1 MKKRSQLAFIISA
14 IISTQS
20 YAGLEIYSSSVV
32 AADKNATYSF
42 NQSGVSGEASDKVQG
57 YGKDMPLGLALQII
71 VPKSWHVNLNS
82 GSDEMLVN
90 WEGKTSWQ
98 YVLENLAKQ
107 NNLNINI
114 DWTSKVVDVYSIGA
128 AKASLLAKQES
139 SMEEARYGVL
149 NKHKNSVYRNR
160 MENDVSLKFDGNSDL
175 SIEEIY
181 NNSNVRPIDGKIR
194 TFVSDVYNNTINEDT
209 HATFI
214 LKPGSMLSENITMWG
229 EYTGWD
235 IKWRSGID
243 YKVTNEVSFNGNLKR
258 VVENALKLYS
268 EGEKPLKAEFFDGN
282 KVVEIKEFIFKD
294 PKIKIE
300 Q

>member
-1 MKKRSQLAFIISA
+1 MKKRSQLAFMISA

-20 YAGLEIYSSSVV
+20 YAGLEIYSSSVL
-32 AADKNATYSF
+32 AENKNANYSF
-42 NQSGVSGEASDKVQG
+42 NQSGVSGEASNKVHG

-82 GSDEMLVN
+82 GTEEMLVN

-114 DWTSKVVDVYSIGA
+114 DWTSKVVDVYSLNA
-128 AKASLLAKQES
+128 AKSRNIERYEED
-139 SMEEARYGVL
+139 MEEARVGVL
-149 NKHKNSVYRNR
+149 NKHSNSKYKNH
-160 MENDVSLKFDGNSDL
+160 MEKEISEKTENGSNL

-181 NNSNVRPIDGKIR
+181 NQSNVKPIDGKIR
-194 TFVSDVYNNTINEDT
+194 TFVSNVYNNSINEDT
-209 HATFI
+209 QAKFI
-214 LKPGSMLSENITMWG
+214 LKPGTMLSENITMWG

-258 VVENALKLYS
+258 VIENALKLYS
-268 EGEKPLKAEFFDGN
+268 EGEKPLKAEFYDGN